1 VQRFERI
8 IGILLFLR
16 AGGRLTAGELA
27 SRFDVSAQ
35 NGTRST
41 QSGVYFGRFFCMNG
55 ACPARTRITDSGRL
69 RRCVTIRS
77 AICST

>member
-1 VQRFERI
+1 MSR
-8 IGILLFLR
+8 L
-16 AGGRLTAGELA
+16 GR
-27 SRFDVSAQ
+27 SAQ
-35 NGTRST
+35 METDWT